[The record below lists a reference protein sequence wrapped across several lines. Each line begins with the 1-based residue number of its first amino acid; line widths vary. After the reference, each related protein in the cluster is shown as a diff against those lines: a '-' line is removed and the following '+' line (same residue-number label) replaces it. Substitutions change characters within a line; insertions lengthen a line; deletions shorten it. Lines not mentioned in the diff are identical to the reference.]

1 MSQCPPNFSYVEVGT
16 TIGFDS
22 LEKRGGN
29 LGEDLQEI
37 LDDLDFGTGGLDLK
51 NLGFGSSSLGYLANG
66 FGLLH
71 SSN

>member
-1 MSQCPPNFSYVEVGT
+1 MEVGIA
-16 TIGFDS
+16 IGFDS

-37 LDDLDFGTGGLDLK
+37 LRDLDFGTGGLDLK
-51 NLGFGSSSLGYLANG
+51 NLGFGSSGLGYLANG
-66 FGLLH
+66 FGLPH